1 MSPDDT
7 KVLLVDDH
15 EIILHGLREF
25 IASTPGIRV
34 CATAGSAA
42 EALEAIEHDCPDV
55 ALLDVRLPDMDG
67 ITLCREIRANSPD
80 VKCLMFSSFGN
91 QDAMFEAIIAG
102 ASGYILKDAR
112 LDEVARAISTVAAGG
127 SVLDPE
133 LTERVLD
140 KLRLGSAVEGP
151 EKLTDQERRVLD
163 LMASALTNR
172 EIAAEMHLAEQTVKN
187 YVSSIL
193 SKLGLRG
200 RTEAAVYAANLKG
213 SEAVRRTSPG
223 AAQ

>member
-1 MSPDDT
+1 MSGDDM

-25 IASTPGIRV
+25 IASTPGITV
-34 CATAGSAA
+34 CATANSAG
-42 EALEAIEHDCPDV
+42 EALKAIDDDCPDV

-67 ITLCREIRANSPD
+67 VTLCREIRANWPD
-80 VKCLMFSSFGN
+80 VKCLMFSSLGN
-91 QDAMFEAIIAG
+91 QDAMFEEIVAG

-133 LTERVLD
+133 MTERVLERI
-140 KLRLGSAVEGP
+140 RLGGSAGGLEN
-151 EKLTDQERRVLD
+151 LTEQERRVLD
-163 LMASALTNR
+163 LMANALTNR

-200 RTEAAVYAANLKG
+200 RTEAAVYAANL
-213 SEAVRRTSPG
+213 RRGTPDMPD
-223 AAQ
+223 

>member
-1 MSPDDT
+1 MSGKIT

-25 IASTPGIRV
+25 IASTPGITV
-34 CATAGSAA
+34 CATADSAGA
-42 EALEAIEHDCPDV
+42 ALEAIDDECPDV

-67 ITLCREIRANSPD
+67 ITLCREIRADWPD

-91 QDAMFEAIIAG
+91 QDAILEAIVAG

-127 SVLDPE
+127 SILDPE
-133 LTERVLD
+133 LTARVLARIRSGD
-140 KLRLGSAVEGP
+140 PEAGP
-151 EKLTDQERRVLD
+151 GKLTAQERRVLD
-163 LMASALTNR
+163 LMADALTNR
-172 EIAAEMHLAEQTVKN
+172 EIAAELHLAEQTVKN

-200 RTEAAVYAANLKG
+200 RTEAAVYAANL
-213 SEAVRRTSPG
+213 RRANPDTTD
-223 AAQ
+223 